1 MLKKI
6 SLIVAVAVFS
16 FTSML
21 FYACSPVPSVGGVS
35 VYSGFSVH
43 FIDVGQ
49 GDCTF
54 IRFDDGKNMLID
66 CGASEKKT
74 LEKIKNYLTAY
85 SVNVIDYFI
94 LTHPDSEH
102 VGNAVELLKDFRVG
116 KLFMPYISDEK
127 LINFPEMQPIFAY
140 VDENKIE
147 YEISDYSKYVKG
159 ENYSAVFLA
168 PQNKAMPN
176 SEYQSLNGDLV
187 PSESDRNNSSAVIY
201 LQAYGRRFL
210 FAGDSGKAVEETIV
224 DRCKSGVY
232 DFMYLDKG
240 INVNLEYIDYLKI
253 SDHGSNGATGNALL
267 NYIKPKTALL
277 SVGGNNFEGLPSS
290 EVLERIY
297 TVNPDC
303 KIYRTDVSATIVVHG
318 QNENLQIS
326 FNP

>member
-1 MLKKI
+1 
-6 SLIVAVAVFS
+6 
-16 FTSML
+16 
-21 FYACSPVPSVGGVS
+21 
-35 VYSGFSVH
+35 
-43 FIDVGQ
+43 
-49 GDCTF
+49 
-54 IRFDDGKNMLID
+54 MLID
-66 CGASEKKT
+66 CGSSEKKT

-85 SVNVIDYFI
+85 SVDVIDYFI

-127 LINFPEMQPIFAY
+127 LINFPEMQPIFDY

-159 ENYSAVFLA
+159 ENYSAVFLS

-176 SEYQSLNGDLV
+176 SEYQALNSDLV
-187 PSESDRNNSSAVIY
+187 PSKSDKNNSSAVIY
-201 LQAYGRRFL
+201 LQAYGCRFL
-210 FAGDSGKAVEETIV
+210 FTGDSGKAIEETIV
-224 DRCKSGVY
+224 DRCESGVY

-240 INVNLEYIDYLKI
+240 IKVNLKDIDYLKI
-253 SDHGSNGATGNALL
+253 SDHGSNGASGSELL
-267 NYIKPKTALL
+267 NYINPKIAML